1 MGNRKHIDRLFQER
15 FKDFEATPDKAVW
28 ENIHKELKLQQHQED
43 ERRIIPFWLKLSG
56 IAASLV
62 LLISLGLVL
71 FSDSEQSSN
80 SIVSPNESENT
91 SLDPIS
97 KENNAVVKTIPNKN
111 SDDTNSIKGHSNT
124 TIASD
129 QQHNLKENQEH
140 NTLNNTDYDNDRFVS
155 NNNQSR
161 FNNNTKKTNNKNG
174 FNDTETG
181 FVNSTNNTNKEN
193 SNFNKRDIK
202 KNLEKDQNNVIANN
216 NKAND
221 KSGLSQ
227 NSNPLGSENNSITAA
242 KNNSLNT
249 TPNLVN
255 TNKNVIATNAS
266 DTKSDSNNE
275 QSTTGFNTNKIKS
288 AIDKSNNITNKSTV
302 ENNNKVKEEETI
314 LNNKTKDSSLVQNKN
329 INNQTYPV
337 TDTQN
342 NVINKENGDTILEQ
356 QNKTNQVVAQ
366 TDSTPDTTEEKKED
380 TQKEEETP
388 EEKTIE
394 DAIADQEQIK
404 EENEDDDEENALFK
418 KWNVAPNIAPVY
430 YNSLSSGSP
439 IDEQFKSNPK
449 KGQINVSYG
458 INVSYAL
465 NKKLKLRSGIN
476 RLEVGYNTENV
487 AILPA
492 EEATGDIIIKNIDLS
507 SAATE
512 LNIGSSNGFAVSQI
526 PASFESLFDASLEQ
540 QFGYLE
546 VPLELS
552 YKLTDKKL
560 SINVIGGVSSFFLNK
575 NEVYAKNSGNTT
587 YLGKANNLNDVS
599 FSTNIGLGFNY
610 KISKAFNL
618 NFEPVFKYQLNSF
631 SKDAGNFRPYILG
644 VYSGLS
650 FKF

>member
-28 ENIHKELKLQQHQED
+28 ENIHKELKLQQQEE
-43 ERRIIPFWLKLSG
+43 ERRVIPLWLKISG

-62 LLISLGLVL
+62 LLISLSFVI
-71 FSDSEQSSN
+71 FSDSEPNSN
-80 SIVSPNESENT
+80 SIVSPNDSKNT
-91 SLDPIS
+91 TIDPTSDQHNPIVTGAS
-97 KENNAVVKTIPNKN
+97 DQDSNNNNTKTNQ
-111 SDDTNSIKGHSNT
+111 SNT

-129 QQHNLKENQEH
+129 QQEDLKENQENNIF
-140 NTLNNTDYDNDRFVS
+140 NTSDQKNNRVVT
-155 NNNQSR
+155 NNNQVR
-161 FNNNTKKTNNKNG
+161 FKNNTKDINNNKNNVGNNKNG
-174 FNDTETG
+174 LANTT
-181 FVNSTNNTNKEN
+181 NTNKERTH
-193 SNFNKRDIK
+193 FNNNNIK
-202 KNLEKDQNNVIANN
+202 ETLKESQNTVIANN
-216 NKAND
+216 NKTNK
-221 KSGLSQ
+221 KSSLSEK
-227 NSNPLGSENNSITAA
+227 NNTVNNSSITD
-242 KNNSLNT
+242 NNNHNT
-249 TPNLVN
+249 KTPNLVQ
-255 TNKNVIATNAS
+255 TNKNVIANAS
-266 DTKSDSNNE
+266 DRKSDNGNE
-275 QSTTGFNTNKIKS
+275 QSISGFNKDKIQTT
-288 AIDKSNNITNKSTV
+288 IDKTNNRTNEATV
-302 ENNNKVKEEETI
+302 ENGNTIKEDGKTFD
-314 LNNKTKDSSLVQNKN
+314 NKTDNNLVQSNN
-329 INNQTYPV
+329 TNNQTNQV

-342 NVINKENGDTILEQ
+342 NSIDKEKGNAILEQ
-356 QNKTNQVVAQ
+356 QSKTDEAIAQ
-366 TDSTPDTTEEKKED
+366 TDGSANTTEGEKED
-380 TQKEEETP
+380 AEKEEENP

-394 DAIADQEQIK
+394 DAIADQEEIK
-404 EENEDDDEENALFK
+404 EENENDDSENALFK
-418 KWNVAPNIAPVY
+418 KWDVAPNIAPVY

-449 KGQINVSYG
+449 KGQVNVSYG

-487 AILPA
+487 AVLPA
-492 EEATGDIIIKNIDLS
+492 EEASGDIIIKNIDLS
-507 SAATE
+507 AAATE

-540 QFGYLE
+540 RFGYLE

-552 YKLTDKKL
+552 YKLTDRKL
-560 SINVIGGVSSFFLNK
+560 SINVIGGLSSFFLNK
-575 NEVYAKNSGNTT
+575 NEVFAKNSGNTT

-618 NFEPVFKYQLNSF
+618 NFEPMFKYQLNSF